1 VETGRDLACP
11 ELWQHS
17 LERSLARRG
26 RATRSSLELSHLRPE
41 RDLSRPDLLRESL
54 MYSQLRRSAT
64 TRRVSMA
71 VPGAGGISALALLAA
86 ATLPGLAGGRTGGR
100 ARAVAV
106 DHATAADAATVSRST
121 PPSVVT
127 THPAA
132 VAAIP
137 APAHASST
145 SRSSGHPM
153 HALPPAKA
161 SGHVAVAR
169 DATGGVAHAQ
179 SGGAA
184 PPAPRLSA
192 GAPRVPA
199 DPQPHGHP
207 STGGGAIE
215 DVSHPAVKST
225 PAHALARAHTPPAT
239 RLHPAKAAPQPA
251 TSTHPV
257 AATHPAA
264 KAPAHPAPAT
274 PHPVKAAPH
283 PVTSTHPVTNTHPVT
298 STHPVAATHPAPK
311 PQAPAPPPPASGGY
325 TNPLAGAH
333 VTPERIDQGVDY
345 SGSGTLSALGAGKVT
360 YVGTSGTGWPG
371 AFVEYQLTGGSYAG
385 RYVYYAEA
393 INPEPGLE
401 VGDTLRPGQPVA
413 EIIPN
418 SSGGIEIG
426 WASGVGTQ
434 PLAQALGQWSGG
446 DDANSVPSPAGKS
459 FSALIAQLGGPPG
472 KVEG

>member
-1 VETGRDLACP
+1 METGRDLACP

-86 ATLPGLAGGRTGGR
+86 ATLPGLAGGRTGGH
-100 ARAVAV
+100 AAAV
-106 DHATAADAATVSRST
+106 DQATAADAATVSRST
-121 PPSVVT
+121 PPAVAR
-127 THPAA
+127 THAA
-132 VAAIP
+132 VAPALP

-145 SRSSGHPM
+145 SRSSGHPV

-169 DATGGVAHAQ
+169 DTTGGVAHAQ

-184 PPAPRLSA
+184 PAAPRLSA
-192 GAPRVPA
+192 AAPRVPA

-215 DVSHPAVKST
+215 DASHPAVKNT
-225 PAHALARAHTPPAT
+225 PAHPLARAHTPPAT
-239 RLHPAKAAPQPA
+239 RLHAAKAAPHPV

-274 PHPVKAAPH
+274 PHPVTSKH
-283 PVTSTHPVTNTHPVT
+283 PVVATHPVT
-298 STHPVAATHPAPK
+298 STHPVAATHP
-311 PQAPAPPPPASGGY
+311 
-325 TNPLAGAH
+325 
-333 VTPERIDQGVDY
+333 VT
-345 SGSGTLSALGAGKVT
+345 STH
-360 YVGTSGTGWPG
+360 
-371 AFVEYQLTGGSYAG
+371 
-385 RYVYYAEA
+385 
-393 INPEPGLE
+393 
-401 VGDTLRPGQPVA
+401 PVA
-413 EIIPN
+413 RRTRPP
-418 SSGGIEIG
+418 SRRRRRHRRPPR
-426 WASGVGTQ
+426 AATRT
-434 PLAQALGQWSGG
+434 
-446 DDANSVPSPAGKS
+446 PSPGRT
-459 FSALIAQLGGPPG
+459 
-472 KVEG
+472 